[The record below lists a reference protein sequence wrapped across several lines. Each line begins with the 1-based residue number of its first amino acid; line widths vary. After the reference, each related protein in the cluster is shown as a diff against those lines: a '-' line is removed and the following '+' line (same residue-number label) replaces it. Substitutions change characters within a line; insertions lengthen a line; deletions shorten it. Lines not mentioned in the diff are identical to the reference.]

1 MAEGII
7 LIRKTIQGFV
17 LFTLTGLATVLAESE
32 SLQQDKPAAEAW
44 QLSAKHEGF
53 NIALT
58 AITPD
63 RIRAFFTGRGF
74 PPEMIEAIASYCVI
88 GTRIENTGTLP
99 FSYDLSKWRYQA
111 ADGKLHKLKIK
122 ADWIKE
128 WREQGIKFAY
138 SQLAGNPTFLPGDWI
153 SSMTTY
159 KLPHGEDFDL
169 HYQWNI
175 NGKDN
180 TGILKGVKCADD

>member
-1 MAEGII
+1 MADRVIS
-7 LIRKTIQGFV
+7 IRKTILV
-17 LFTLTGLATVLAESE
+17 LVLYTFTGLDTVLAESQT
-32 SLQQDKPAAEAW
+32 LQQDKPAAETW

-63 RIRAFFTGRGF
+63 RIRAFFTGRDF
-74 PPEMIEAIASYCVI
+74 PPKMIKAIASYCVI
-88 GTRIENTGTLP
+88 GTRIKNTGSQP
-99 FSYDLSKWRYQA
+99 FSYDLRKWRYQT

-159 KLPHGEDFDL
+159 RLPHGASFDL
-169 HYQWNI
+169 HYQWSI
-175 NGKDN
+175 DGKDN
-180 TGILKGVKCADD
+180 TGIIKGVKCADD

>member
-1 MAEGII
+1 MADATT
-7 LIRKTIQGFV
+7 LIRKTIQTFV
-17 LFTLTGLATVLAESE
+17 LFTFAGLACVQAESE
-32 SLQQDKPAAEAW
+32 SLQQEKATAEAW

-74 PPEMIEAIASYCVI
+74 PPEMIEAIATYCVI
-88 GTRIENTGTLP
+88 GTRIENIGSLP
-99 FSYDLSKWRYQA
+99 FSYDLRKWRYQTS
-111 ADGKLHKLKIK
+111 DGKLHKLKIK
-122 ADWIKE
+122 DDWIKE
-128 WREQGIKFAY
+128 WREQGIKFSF

-159 KLPHGEDFDL
+159 RLPHGAIFDL

-180 TGILKGVKCADD
+180 TGIIKGVKCADD